1 MRHNW
6 PKRKCCRLRARAAAE
21 LLVVYARG
29 VARGAAPFR
38 DAAAGGRMGGEA
50 SSMGGEASSDGRTAG
65 AAAALSYGVLLA
77 AVGCSLLVGAAA
89 GGGAVHWAELRRR
102 AAYARA
108 SSSDGGCADYRA
120 F

>member
-1 MRHNW
+1 M
-6 PKRKCCRLRARAAAE
+6 
-21 LLVVYARG
+21 
-29 VARGAAPFR
+29 
-38 DAAAGGRMGGEA
+38 
-50 SSMGGEASSDGRTAG
+50 
-65 AAAALSYGVLLA
+65 LLA